1 MSWLDLGIILSLLYM
16 SVQDWKR
23 QEVDVWVLWLL
34 GFLVSYDVV
43 TGKKLPAA
51 TMLFAA
57 CLVVLSLL
65 FIKRGIERRLQ
76 YSLLGEGDIILL
88 LLLAFHLP
96 GHQLPFFCIYSGMLG
111 FITAYGHKAYGKSFP
126 LVPSLTG
133 SYVICRYLN

>member
-1 MSWLDLGIILSLLYM
+1 MSWLELGIILSLLYM
-16 SVQDWKR
+16 SVQDWRR

-43 TGKKLPAA
+43 TGKRLPAPII
-51 TMLFAA
+51 LFAVYLTA
-57 CLVVLSLL
+57 LSLM
-65 FIKRGIERRLQ
+65 FIKRWIERRLQ
-76 YSLLGEGDIILL
+76 YPLLGEGDIILF

-96 GHQLPFFCIYSGMLG
+96 WHQLPLFCIYSGMLG

-133 SYVICRYLN
+133 AYIICRYLN